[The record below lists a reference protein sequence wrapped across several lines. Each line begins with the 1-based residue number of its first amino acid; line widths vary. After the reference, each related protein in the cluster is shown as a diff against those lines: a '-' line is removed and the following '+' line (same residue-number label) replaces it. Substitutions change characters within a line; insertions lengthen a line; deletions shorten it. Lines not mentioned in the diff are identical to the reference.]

1 MNLKLF
7 EGLRVR
13 SGYFFSTQNF
23 IMVHFTIFNKRIRY
37 SFNVAFRPKLILQIA
52 LILSLALF
60 FVGGGE
66 ESLDLLT
73 HVLSLL
79 PVH

>member
-1 MNLKLF
+1 
-7 EGLRVR
+7 
-13 SGYFFSTQNF
+13 
-23 IMVHFTIFNKRIRY
+23 MVHFTIFNKRIRY
-37 SFNVAFRPKLILQIA
+37 SFNVAFCPKLILQIA

-79 PVH
+79 PVHGVIHTKLDHLLVYWVI